1 VNYSLRSAD
10 SATHLRVVCLSL
22 IVSIMVVVAALG
34 ASATLTSAA
43 WSVR

>member
-1 VNYSLRSAD
+1 VHHSLRSAD
-10 SATHLRVVCLSL
+10 STIHLKVVCLSL

-43 WSVR
+43 WSMR